1 MTAATAVVGSV
12 ALWGTVIE
20 HTRGYRVEFAYPD
33 RIRLVCA
40 GCLYLFRGAAV
51 PDRVVP
57 LEDGRF
63 APVCAEHQ
71 GVVDAAGAPFDV
83 EPLQQE
89 LLATY
94 AVPLLRGE
102 AYSADGT

>member
-1 MTAATAVVGSV
+1 MYVRGACGGASSAAQPG
-12 ALWGTVIE
+12 GQGDDG
-20 HTRGYRVEFAYPD
+20 RDGGG
-33 RIRLVCA
+33 RLGGV
-40 GCLYLFRGAAV
+40 RGAAV
-51 PDRVVP
+51 PDRGVP

-71 GVVDAAGAPFDV
+71 AVVDAAGAPFDV